1 MYNYI
6 MRADVQA
13 LIEGTITLSRLENYH
28 LYFITIVKW
37 MNHREK
43 NPTFFST
50 STCRLAS
57 K

>member
-1 MYNYI
+1 MYI

-13 LIEGTITLSRLENYH
+13 LIEGTITLSRLEKYH

-50 STCRLAS
+50 STCRSQAS
-57 K
+57 